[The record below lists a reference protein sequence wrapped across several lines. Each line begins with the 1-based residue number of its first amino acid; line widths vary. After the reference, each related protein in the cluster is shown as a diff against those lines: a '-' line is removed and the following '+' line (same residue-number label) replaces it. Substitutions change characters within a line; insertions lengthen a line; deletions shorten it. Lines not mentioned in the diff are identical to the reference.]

1 MSEQWT
7 IESVITDYMKREKGS
22 LSRRE
27 KAFLTSVFKR
37 LVDEGDFTKESGK
50 PPQWIIRQLQFEQV
64 LFTTWGHCVCGVM
77 DRENIDLE
85 EDPYDAPTEY
95 LDAELDMTPEE
106 RTYWAK
112 REKEE
117 TEKWNNLSEKEQR
130 ERLTLAMQEM
140 SAN

>member
-1 MSEQWT
+1 MSEKWT
-7 IESVITDYMKREKGS
+7 IQSVITDYMKREKGS

-27 KAFLTSVFKR
+27 KAFLTSVFDR
-37 LVDEGDFTKESGK
+37 LVDQGDFTKDSGN
-50 PPQWIIRQLQFEQV
+50 PPKWIIRQLQFEQV

-77 DRENIDLE
+77 VRENIDLE

-106 RTYWAK
+106 KTYWAK

-130 ERLTLAMQEM
+130 ERLTLAMQKM

>member
-1 MSEQWT
+1 MSEKWT
-7 IESVITDYMKREKGS
+7 IESVITDYMNREKGS

-27 KAFLTSVFKR
+27 KAFLTSVFER

-77 DRENIDLE
+77 VRENIDLE

-130 ERLTLAMQEM
+130 ERLTLAMQKM